1 MSTLF
6 VLFKQYCYYLLA
18 YVILNKYTYPLYIYI
33 IEEEGH
39 NSDPTANRLIVRSE
53 AIRLKE
59 VVRQWHNILL
69 HNILTLHE
77 LFTLLIFEH
86 KETLDSDSYTD
97 TGVVNTQKEGANSST
112 SSSGRLEYR
121 INDVSDS
128 LYDLHSHAML
138 FDAKIDHIF
147 APTDTNNTATT
158 TTSNSNS
165 ATNSNIMSN
174 LPVIHSAVDIVDSY
188 RHKSNASVGMSKEG
202 MKYEPAVY
210 VAVIKM
216 LRNAWR
222 SATNRSKARQ
232 TAYSDSNHAV
242 TDGSADTQRVSSS
255 SSPPRYP
262 SAAGAM
268 VVGSTDYSS
277 NLYSLDQPHSS
288 PPSHNTRDKNSYTGI
303 LTPHS
308 HTSLATLTP
317 DASEYTST
325 QQYTPFSA
333 LSQGSP
339 FRMYSAYESTS
350 PRLLSADMFVIDDH
364 SFEVEEGS

>member
-1 MSTLF
+1 M
-6 VLFKQYCYYLLA
+6 
-18 YVILNKYTYPLYIYI
+18 YI

-86 KETLDSDSYTD
+86 KENIDSDSYTD
-97 TGVVNTQKEGANSST
+97 TGDGNTQKKGGSDSNGSGGNV
-112 SSSGRLEYR
+112 SGRLEYR
-121 INDVSDS
+121 ISDVSDS

-158 TTSNSNS
+158 NNTN
-165 ATNSNIMSN
+165 TNSTINTDIMSTP
-174 LPVIHSAVDIVDSY
+174 PVIHSASNIFDSY
-188 RHKSNASVGMSKEG
+188 RHISNASVGMSKEG

-222 SATNRSKARQ
+222 SVSKRSVAIQ
-232 TAYSDSNHAV
+232 TAGYTDSSHAI
-242 TDGSADTQRVSSS
+242 TDVLNDTRCDIN
-255 SSPPRYP
+255 SPPRY
-262 SAAGAM
+262 STAEA
-268 VVGSTDYSS
+268 VGSTDYSH

-288 PPSHNTRDKNSYTGI
+288 PPSHNTRDRNSYTGI

-350 PRLLSADMFVIDDH
+350 PRLLSADMFVSDDH
-364 SFEVEEGS
+364 SYEEE

>member
-18 YVILNKYTYPLYIYI
+18 YVTLNKYTYPLYIYI

-39 NSDPTANRLIVRSE
+39 NSDPTANRLILRSE

-86 KETLDSDSYTD
+86 KEIINSGAYTG
-97 TGVVNTQKEGANSST
+97 TGDPQNKGNSFG
-112 SSSGRLEYR
+112 SSRLEYR
-121 INDVSDS
+121 ISDVSDS

-147 APTDTNNTATT
+147 APTDTSNIATTNNT
-158 TTSNSNS
+158 N
-165 ATNSNIMSN
+165 TNSTINTDIMSTP
-174 LPVIHSAVDIVDSY
+174 PVIHSASNIVDSY
-188 RHKSNASVGMSKEG
+188 RHILNASVGMSKEG

-222 SATNRSKARQ
+222 SASKRAMIIQ
-232 TAYSDSNHAV
+232 TAGYTASDHAI
-242 TDGSADTQRVSSS
+242 TDVLNDTRRDI
-255 SSPPRYP
+255 SSPPRY
-262 SAAGAM
+262 STAEA
-268 VVGSTDYSS
+268 VGSTDYSH
-277 NLYSLDQPHSS
+277 NLYSLDQPHFS
-288 PPSHNTRDKNSYTGI
+288 PPSRNTRDRNSYFGI
-303 LTPHS
+303 VTPHS

-325 QQYTPFSA
+325 QEYTPFSA

-339 FRMYSAYESTS
+339 FRMYNTYETSS
-350 PRLLSADMFVIDDH
+350 PRLLSADMFVSDDH
-364 SFEVEEGS
+364 SFEEEEGS